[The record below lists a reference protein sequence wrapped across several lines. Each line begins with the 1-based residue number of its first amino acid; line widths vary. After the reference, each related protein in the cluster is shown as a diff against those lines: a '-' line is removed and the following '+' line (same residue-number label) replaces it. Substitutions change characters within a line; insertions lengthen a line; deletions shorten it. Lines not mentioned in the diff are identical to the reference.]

1 MRNKEITVL
10 HSAKTGEWVDMKRE
24 EKVQMQLEKAT
35 WLKNIL
41 QECLDMDKHYNKSTD
56 TGISEFSFDQT
67 QLDLSLIGELEDKLK
82 LNRLITKSDMH
93 LCNHILKNVKRK
105 YKFDIDWR
113 GNIEGEL
120 YTQYTLNKNI
130 I

>member
-1 MRNKEITVL
+1 
-10 HSAKTGEWVDMKRE
+10 MKRE
-24 EKVQMQLEKAT
+24 EKVQLQLEKAT

-41 QECLDMDKHYNKSTD
+41 QECLDMDTHYNKSTEYD
-56 TGISEFSFDQT
+56 PGAVINESSFDQT
-67 QLDLSLIGELEDKLK
+67 QLDLSLLGELEGKLK

-113 GNIEGEL
+113 GDIINCDK
-120 YTQYTLNKNI
+120 YTKYALNKESKMNI
-130 I
+130 IYSWDL

>member
-1 MRNKEITVL
+1 
-10 HSAKTGEWVDMKRE
+10 MKRE
-24 EKVQMQLEKAT
+24 EKVQLQLEKAT

-41 QECLDMDKHYNKSTD
+41 QECIDMDTHYNKSTEYD
-56 TGISEFSFDQT
+56 PGAVINESSFDQT
-67 QLDLSLIGELEDKLK
+67 QLDLSLLGELEGKLK

-113 GNIEGEL
+113 GNMEGEL
-120 YTQYTLNKNI
+120 YTQYTLNKKI